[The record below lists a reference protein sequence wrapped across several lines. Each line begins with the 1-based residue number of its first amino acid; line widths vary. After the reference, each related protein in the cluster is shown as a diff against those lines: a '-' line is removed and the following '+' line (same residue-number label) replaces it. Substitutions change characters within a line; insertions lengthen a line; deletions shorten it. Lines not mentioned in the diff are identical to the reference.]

1 MKLFF
6 QIYILFVVL
15 STQIWAN
22 VVFTQE
28 EKEYIKEHPIVILGS
43 DYRWPPFDFVDAHNR
58 HSGLSEDFIR
68 LIEKKSGLKFRIK
81 SEVWAKTLQ
90 NAKEKKYDGL
100 VCAVKTEDRKKY
112 FKFTTPYLNVPM
124 VVITQNGKNI
134 HTIKDLKGK
143 TVSINRSSYIHEWLQ
158 EKYPQI
164 KIIPSSSNEESLE
177 WVSLGKADA
186 YIGNLAV
193 GTYIIN
199 KNILN
204 NLHIV
209 EKLKEFS
216 TSVSIAIDKDNVT
229 LFNIIQKSVADVE
242 ENEMQAIKSK
252 WSKSADFTGRS
263 LLNLTKKEQAW
274 IKEHSTIHYVIDNF
288 WEPVEFLSKNDQKYS
303 GIASSYM
310 ELIVQKTGL
319 NFVRIPTKE
328 WSQSVEAINSRKAD
342 LYTCVAK
349 TPSREKVVNF
359 TKPYIDMPLVF
370 VAKQNSEFITDIQQ
384 LNDKKVVLVKGYA
397 INELLRKEHPQIT
410 YVEVDNLT
418 QAFKAIVN
426 SKANVYIDLLPIAS
440 NYIQKKG
447 FSNLKISGIT
457 PYNLKFRMAL
467 RNDWDPLGIE
477 IFNKAIDSI
486 TPEEKNRI
494 YNKWVDVKY
503 DKQIDYTTILEI
515 VGVLLVLILASLFWN
530 RKLSLE
536 VGKRREA
543 QEKLKELN
551 KKLIEAMNE
560 ANSANEAKSSF
571 LSNMSHEIRTP
582 MNSILGFTELLDE
595 QIEDKKLKSFIKTI
609 RTSGQTL
616 LVLINDILDL
626 SKIESGK
633 MEIVKKKTDL
643 HQVLQES
650 VGLFRLQAEQKGL
663 ALELQLEKEFPEAL
677 IVDGVRLKQVLINLL
692 GNAMKFTDNGF
703 VKVNA
708 DVEPV
713 EGHLSKINLI
723 IRVSDSGVGIKKEAQ
738 EKIFNLFEQQEN
750 QDVKKYG
757 GTGLGLSI
765 CRKLALL
772 MDGTLEVE
780 SEVGK
785 GSTFILILKNIP
797 IASMGNEELED
808 EEDLNIGNIEFNEA
822 TILVADDVAE
832 NRLLVKESFS
842 GTKIKIV
849 EAVDGEDALQKVK
862 ENKIDLIFMDIRMPK
877 LDGYS
882 ATRMIKEEFDIPVV
896 ALTASI
902 MQSDIEKLKE
912 QRFDDYLRKP
922 VAKKEL
928 YLVVSK
934 YLSHTNQ
941 LSKEKEIEVSSSQNE
956 QEIASFI
963 KKVPK
968 EVIKLFE
975 DAKTTND
982 LSLIESFAKRLEEEA
997 HKLEMSFMEEFAKDL
1012 REKVELFEIEELKQM
1027 MQQFEKIIE
1036 G

>member
-6 QIYILFVVL
+6 QVYLLFVVL
-15 STQIWAN
+15 STQIWGD

-28 EKEYIKEHPIVILGS
+28 EKKYVKEHPIVTLGS
-43 DYRWPPFDFVDAHNR
+43 DYRWPPFDFIDSHDR

-81 SEVWAKTLQ
+81 SEVWAQALE

-100 VCAVKTEDRKKY
+100 VCSVKTHEREKY
-112 FKFTTPYLNVPM
+112 FNFTTPYLTVPM
-124 VVITQNGKNI
+124 VVITQVGKDI
-134 HTIKDLKGK
+134 HTIRDLKGK
-143 TVSINRSSYIHEWLQ
+143 TVSINKSSYIHEWLQ
-158 EKYPQI
+158 EKHPEI

-252 WSKSADFTGRS
+252 WSKSADFTGSS
-263 LLNLTKKEQAW
+263 LLNLTKKELKW
-274 IKEHSTIHYVIDNF
+274 IKEHKTIHYVIDNY
-288 WEPVEFLSKNDQKYS
+288 WEPVEFLSKNDGKYS
-303 GIASSYM
+303 GIASSYI
-310 ELIVQKTGL
+310 ELIAQKTGL
-319 NFVRIPTKE
+319 EFVRVPTKE
-328 WSQSVEAINSRKAD
+328 WSQSVEVINTRKAD

-359 TKPYIDMPLVF
+359 TKSYIDMPLVF
-370 VAKQNSEFITDIQQ
+370 VAKHNVEFITDMQQ

-397 INELLRKEHPQIT
+397 VNELLRKEHPKIT
-410 YVEVDNLT
+410 YIEVDNLT

-426 SKANVYIDLLPIAS
+426 SKADVYIDLLPIVS

-447 FSNLKISGIT
+447 FSNLKISGTT
-457 PYNLKFRMAL
+457 PYHLKFHMAL
-467 RNDWDPLGIE
+467 RNDWDPLGVK

-486 TPEEKNRI
+486 TPEEKNKI
-494 YNKWVDVKY
+494 YNRWVDVKY
-503 DKQIDYTTILEI
+503 DRQIDYTIIFEI
-515 VGVLLVLILASLFWN
+515 AGVLLVLIIASLFWN

-536 VGKRREA
+536 IGKRREA
-543 QEKLKELN
+543 EEKLKDLN
-551 KKLIEAMNE
+551 KQLIEAMNE
-560 ANSANEAKSSF
+560 AKSASAAKSTF

-609 RTSGQTL
+609 RTSGKTL

-643 HQVLQES
+643 HQVLEES
-650 VGLFRLQAEQKGL
+650 IGLFKLQAEQKGL
-663 ALELQLEKEFPEAL
+663 TLELELDQMMPEAV
-677 IVDGVRLKQVLINLL
+677 IGDGVRLKQILINLI
-692 GNAMKFTDNGF
+692 GNAMKFTDEGF
-703 VKVNA
+703 VKVSA
-708 DVEPV
+708 KVLPI
-713 EGHLSKINLI
+713 EGHLSKIDFI
-723 IRVSDSGVGIKKEAQ
+723 IRVSDSGIGIKKEAQ
-738 EKIFNLFEQQEN
+738 EKIFHLFEQQEN

-772 MDGTLEVE
+772 MDGNLEVE
-780 SEVGK
+780 SEIGK
-785 GSTFILILKNIP
+785 GATFILTLKNLP
-797 IASMGNEELED
+797 IASMYD
-808 EEDLNIGNIEFNEA
+808 EESDNGLDFDISSLEFDEA

-842 GTKIKIV
+842 GTKIHII

-882 ATRMIKEEFDIPVV
+882 ATRMIKEEFQIPVV

-928 YLVVSK
+928 YQVVSK
-934 YLSHTNQ
+934 YLNYTAAIS
-941 LSKEKEIEVSSSQNE
+941 SEEKTEVTSVQNE
-956 QEIASFI
+956 QDITDFI
-963 KKVPK
+963 KQLPK
-968 EVIKLFE
+968 ELIKLFQ

-982 LSLIESFAKRLEEEA
+982 LSLIENFAKTLEEEA
-997 HKLEMSFMEEFAKDL
+997 HKSEVSFMEEFAKDL
-1012 REKVELFEIEELKQM
+1012 SEKVEMFEIEELKQM
-1027 MQQFEKIIE
+1027 LQQFEKIIE
-1036 G
+1036 E

>member
-6 QIYILFVVL
+6 RIFCLFVLLIV
-15 STQIWAN
+15 SAEAN
-22 VVFTQE
+22 VVFTNE
-28 EKEYIKEHPIVILGS
+28 EKEYIKQHPVVTLGS
-43 DYRWPPFDFVDAHNR
+43 DYRWPPFDFVDSQGR

-81 SEVWAKTLQ
+81 SEVWAQTLQ
-90 NAKEKKYDGL
+90 NAKEKKYGGL
-100 VCAVKTEDRKKY
+100 VCAVKTKEREKY
-112 FKFTTPYLNVPM
+112 FNFSTPYLTVPM
-124 VVITQNGKNI
+124 VVITQIGKDI
-134 HTIKDLKGK
+134 HTIEDLKGK
-143 TVSINRSSYIHEWLQ
+143 TVSINTSSYIHEWLQ

-199 KNILN
+199 KNLLN
-204 NLHIV
+204 NLRVV

-216 TSVSIAIDKDNVT
+216 TSVSIAIDKDKTV
-229 LFNIIQKSVADVE
+229 LYGIIQKSVADVE
-242 ENEMQAIKSK
+242 ESEMQEIRSK
-252 WSKSADFTGRS
+252 WSKSADFTGGS
-263 LLNLTKKEQAW
+263 LLSLTKKEQAW
-274 IKEHSTIHYVIDNF
+274 IKEHNTIHYVIDNY
-288 WEPVEFLSKNDQKYS
+288 WEPVEFLSKSNGKYS

-310 ELIVQKTGL
+310 DLIAQKTGL
-319 NFVRIPTKE
+319 NFVLLPTQE

-370 VAKQNSEFITDIQQ
+370 VANQDGEFLTDMQQ
-384 LNDKKVVLVKGYA
+384 LNDKKVVLIKGYA

-410 YVEVDNLT
+410 YIEVNNLS
-418 QAFKAIVN
+418 QAFKTIVN
-426 SKANVYIDLLPIAS
+426 GEADVYIDLLPIAS

-447 FSNLKISGIT
+447 FSNLKISGVT
-457 PYNLKFRMAL
+457 PYHLKFSMAL
-467 RNDWDPLGIE
+467 RNDWSPLGIK

-486 TPEEKNRI
+486 TPEEKNKI
-494 YNKWVDVKY
+494 YNRWVDVKY
-503 DKQIDYTTILEI
+503 DQQIDYTTIFEI
-515 VGVLLVLILASLFWN
+515 AGTLLVLIAASLFWN

-536 VGKRREA
+536 IGKRREA
-543 QEKLKELN
+543 EEKLKDMN
-551 KKLIEAMNE
+551 KQLIKAMNE
-560 ANSANEAKSSF
+560 AKSASAAKSIF

-595 QIEDKKLKSFIKTI
+595 RIEDKKLKSFIKTI
-609 RTSGQTL
+609 RSSGQTL
-616 LVLINDILDL
+616 LILINDILDL

-633 MEIVKKKTDL
+633 MEIIKKKTDL
-643 HQVLQES
+643 NQVLQES

-663 ALELQLEKEFPEAL
+663 TLALELDKEMPKAV
-677 IVDGVRLKQVLINLL
+677 IVDGIRLKQVLINLI
-692 GNAMKFTDNGF
+692 GNAMKFTDEGF
-703 VKVNA
+703 VKVCTK
-708 DVEPV
+708 VLPV
-713 EGHLSKINLI
+713 EGHLSKVDLV
-723 IRVSDSGVGIKKEAQ
+723 IRVIDSGVGIKKEAQ
-738 EKIFNLFEQQEN
+738 EKIFHLFEQQEN

-765 CRKLALL
+765 CRKLTLL
-772 MDGTLEVE
+772 MDGSLEVE
-780 SEVGK
+780 SKLGK
-785 GSTFILILKNIP
+785 GSTFILRLQNIP
-797 IASMGNEELED
+797 IASMRDEGLDNESSFDIESLEFD
-808 EEDLNIGNIEFNEA
+808 EA

-842 GTKIKIV
+842 GSKVNIV

-882 ATRMIKEEFDIPVV
+882 ATRMIKEEFDIPVI

-922 VAKKEL
+922 VAKKDL
-928 YLVVSK
+928 YQVVSK
-934 YLSHTNQ
+934 YLNYTNEASKREKTE
-941 LSKEKEIEVSSSQNE
+941 LSSVQNE
-956 QEIASFI
+956 QEIRSFI
-963 KKVPK
+963 GELP
-968 EVIKLFE
+968 EDIIRLFK

-982 LSLIESFAKRLEEEA
+982 LSLIEKFAKRLETKAQEFNV
-997 HKLEMSFMEEFAKDL
+997 SFMDEFAKSL
-1012 REKVELFEIEELKQM
+1012 SEKVEIFEIEELKQM
-1027 MQQFEKIIE
+1027 MQEFEKLLE
-1036 G
+1036 E